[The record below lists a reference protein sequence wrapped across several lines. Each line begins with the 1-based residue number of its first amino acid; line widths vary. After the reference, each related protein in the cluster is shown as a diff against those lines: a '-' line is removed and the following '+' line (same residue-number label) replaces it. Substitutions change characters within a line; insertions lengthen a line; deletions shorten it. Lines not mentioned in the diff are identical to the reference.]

1 MERINFRKIFLNEKV
16 IVSMVSILVSL
27 VVAAIVII
35 FIGKSPL
42 VAYSALFYG
51 AFGMKEAIIDN
62 LMKASP
68 LILTGLAV
76 GFGFRAGLFN
86 IGANGQVIMGALLAT
101 YVGTQVEGDPFY
113 LSIPLV
119 IMAGMIGGA
128 LWAGIAGWLKAYR
141 GAHEVI
147 TTIMLNYVAIYIS
160 NYVVNGP
167 FQAPGGVPKSPA
179 IAYAAQFPNI
189 MTVGAT
195 SLSTILFVS
204 LAAVV
209 VIYIIIQKTT
219 IGYEVKAV
227 GTNPYAAEYGG
238 ISIGK
243 NVVLAMMISGALAG
257 LAGTTQVVGVYG
269 RYFGALGGTMG
280 FDGITIALIGQ
291 NDPVGIALAAFLIS
305 SIRTGSNQMQ
315 IAGVPKDM
323 VTIIQGIIIFLV
335 AANRIFKTMKFYRK
349 RKEVE
354 I

>member
-1 MERINFRKIFLNEKV
+1 MKDWKKYILNEKV
-16 IVSMVSILVSL
+16 IISLISVLISL
-27 VVAAIVII
+27 VVAAVVMLI
-35 FIGKSPL
+35 IGKNPL
-42 VAYSALFYG
+42 VAYAALFYG
-51 AFGMKEAIIDN
+51 AFGTKEAIIDN
-62 LMKASP
+62 LMKTSP

-86 IGANGQVIMGALLAT
+86 IGANGQVIIGALLAA
-101 YVGTQVEGDPFY
+101 YMGTMVASYPFY

-119 IMAGMIGGA
+119 IIAGMVGGA
-128 LWAGIAGWLKAYR
+128 LWAAIAGWLKAYR

-147 TTIMLNYVAIYIS
+147 TTIMLNYVATFIA

-179 IAYAAQFPNI
+179 IAYSAQFPNI
-189 MTVGAT
+189 MSVGAT
-195 SLSTILFVS
+195 SLSTIIFVS
-204 LAAVV
+204 LAAIV
-209 VIYIIIQKTT
+209 VIYVIIQKTT

-227 GTNPYAAEYGG
+227 GFNPYAAEYGG

-243 NVVLAMMISGALAG
+243 NVVLAMAISGALAG

-269 RYFGALGGTMG
+269 RYFGALGGSMG

-291 NDPVGIALAAFLIS
+291 NDPIGIGLAAFLIS

-335 AANRIFKTMKFYRK
+335 ATNRIIKTLKVRK
-349 RKEVE
+349 RKEVVE
-354 I
+354 V